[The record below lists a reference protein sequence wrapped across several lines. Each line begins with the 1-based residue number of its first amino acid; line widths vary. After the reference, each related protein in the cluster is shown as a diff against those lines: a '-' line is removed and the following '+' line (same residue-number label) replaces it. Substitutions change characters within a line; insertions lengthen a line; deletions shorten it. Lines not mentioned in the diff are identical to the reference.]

1 MEKESWE
8 TKAFELVNKY
18 DVATKILNTNITISP
33 KHLKTIFKTI
43 RQGVETMNPID
54 DEEKEKIRT
63 QAKKELSDELI
74 PYLDLG
80 YKEEAMKIIPYFNE
94 QKVLYGMT
102 GVLSGHKYKILTF
115 EKMSEKGTIKFKIED
130 QRSEYPCNSI
140 KII

>member
-1 MEKESWE
+1 MAQNIQ
-8 TKAFELVNKY
+8 TYLL
-18 DVATKILNTNITISP
+18 KILGPNHKIYEP
-33 KHLKTIFKTI
+33 KINQIEAAGQKLKDKVLGPKKKIIKT
-43 RQGVETMNPID
+43 
-54 DEEKEKIRT
+54 
-63 QAKKELSDELI
+63 LDELADDCC
-74 PYLDLG
+74 DLG
-80 YKEEAMKIIPYFNE
+80 MFENKEEAMKIIPYFNE